1 MNLFKNLL
9 ICESKRSSDAEV
21 ADAISVI
28 NKVFSDWNKVGRRK
42 NAVDL
47 ITSSANRLARIDPA
61 VIDLIHDAA
70 KNKLALICIKCMDIP
85 FWKNTSNRAS
95 VYKKLYPILDKVQ
108 NMSPNIV
115 SGGNVRDVIMTRLS
129 ASVCYEER
137 AKALVIY
144 EPKAGPDYLRYLLG
158 DYKIDRVMKSQSL
171 PLPTEYE
178 TLINTLKINQ
188 QKANKQLQFNK

>member
-9 ICESKRSSDAEV
+9 LCESKRSSDAEV

-61 VIDLIHDAA
+61 IIDFIHDAA
-70 KNKLALICIKCMDIP
+70 RNKLALICVKSMDIP
-85 FWKNTSNRAS
+85 FWKNVSNRAS

-108 NMSPNIV
+108 NMSPNV
-115 SGGNVRDVIMTRLS
+115 TSGGNVRDVIMTRLS
-129 ASVCYEER
+129 ASVCYEEK

-144 EPKAGPDYLRYLLG
+144 EPKASPEYLRYLLG

-171 PLPTEYE
+171 PLPNDYD
-178 TLINTLKINQ
+178 TLINTLRINQ